1 MKSQVKGIQKE
12 LKEVVSSLKGHLI
25 YQRDVLLAEGVPI
38 KQWPGAR
45 GQGSVAV
52 EHSKLNSEQKVRPRS
67 STPTTDHRPPTTD
80 VSSVGKGHKEL
91 LEGLRT
97 EIGDC
102 QRCKLGKTRTKLVFG
117 VGNPDA
123 KIVFVGEGPGRDED
137 IQGEPFVGR
146 AGQLLTDIITKG
158 MKMKREDVYICNVV
172 KCRPPENRN
181 PEPDEVDACEGFLI
195 KQLEVIRPEIVVAL
209 GTFAAKTLL
218 KTDLP
223 ISKLR
228 GRFHDYK
235 GIQVMPTFHP
245 SYLLR
250 NPEKKKETWE
260 DIKMVIARLG

>member
-1 MKSQVKGIQKE
+1 MKNIQKE

-25 YQRDVLLAEGVPI
+25 YQRDLLLAEGIPLN
-38 KQWPGAR
+38 QEPGAR
-45 GQGSVAV
+45 GQGSGEKVQSSEFRV
-52 EHSKLNSEQKVRPRS
+52 QSELSQLPTPNSQLLSKLRE
-67 STPTTDHRPPTTD
+67 
-80 VSSVGKGHKEL
+80 
-91 LEGLRT
+91 

-102 QRCKLGKTRTKLVFG
+102 QRCKLGKNRTKLVFG

-123 KIVFVGEGPGRDED
+123 RIVFVGEGPGKDED
-137 IQGEPFVGR
+137 IQGEPFVGK

-158 MKMKREDVYICNVV
+158 MKMRREDVYICNVV

-195 KQLEVIRPEIVVAL
+195 KQLEIIRPEIVVAL

-250 NPEKKKETWE
+250 NPEKKKEAWE

>member
-1 MKSQVKGIQKE
+1 MKGEVKDIRKE

-25 YQRDVLLAEGVPI
+25 YQRDVLLAEGVPVN
-38 KQWPGAR
+38 QWPVAR
-45 GQGSVAV
+45 GQGSAV
-52 EHSKLNSEQKVRPRS
+52 SEPSKLNSEQKTRS
-67 STPTTDHRPPTTD
+67 STPTTDHRPPTTN
-80 VSSVGKGHKEL
+80 VSPTGKSNKEL
-91 LEGLRT
+91 LEELRSN
-97 EIGDC
+97 IGDC

-123 KIVFVGEGPGRDED
+123 RIVFVGEGPGRDED

-209 GTFAAKTLL
+209 GTFAAKILL

-260 DIKMVIARLG
+260 DIKMVMARLG

>member
-1 MKSQVKGIQKE
+1 MKDSKNE
-12 LKEVVSSLKGHLI
+12 LLEIVSALKGHLL
-25 YQRDVLLAEGVPI
+25 YQRDILLSEGVPI
-38 KQWPGAR
+38 TPPNPLFVKEGVPKAGALS
-45 GQGSVAV
+45 Q
-52 EHSKLNSEQKVRPRS
+52 L
-67 STPTTDHRPPTTD
+67 PTTDHRPPTTN
-80 VSSVGKGHKEL
+80 VSPTGKSNKEL
-91 LEGLRT
+91 LEELRSN
-97 EIGDC
+97 IGDC

>member
-1 MKSQVKGIQKE
+1 MKGEVKDIRKE
-12 LKEVVSSLKGHLI
+12 LKEVLSSLKGHLI
-25 YQRDVLLAEGVPI
+25 YQRDVLLAEGVPVN
-38 KQWPGAR
+38 QWSVAR
-45 GQGSVAV
+45 GQGSAV
-52 EHSKLNSEQKVRPRS
+52 SEPSKPNSEQKTRSRS
-67 STPTTDHRPPTTD
+67 STTTTDHRPPTTN
-80 VSSVGKGHKEL
+80 VSPTGKSNKEL
-91 LEGLRT
+91 LEELRSN
-97 EIGDC
+97 IGDC

-117 VGNPDA
+117 VGDPDA
-123 KIVFVGEGPGRDED
+123 RIVFVGEGPGKDED

-158 MKMKREDVYICNVV
+158 MKMQREDVYICNVV

-195 KQLEVIRPEIVVAL
+195 KQLEVIKPEIVVAL

>member
-1 MKSQVKGIQKE
+1 MKDIHQE
-12 LKEVVSSLKGHLI
+12 LKEVVSSLKGHLV
-25 YQRDVLLAEGVPI
+25 YQRDILLAEGAPI
-38 KQWPGAR
+38 
-45 GQGSVAV
+45 
-52 EHSKLNSEQKVRPRS
+52 SKSPESGVRSQEKKAQSSSLIPHPSSLIDSQLPTPNSQLP
-67 STPTTDHRPPTTD
+67 TPN
-80 VSSVGKGHKEL
+80 SQL
-91 LEGLRT
+91 LLKLISD
-97 EIGDC
+97 IGDC

-123 KIVFVGEGPGRDED
+123 RIVFVGEGPGKDED
-137 IQGEPFVGR
+137 IQGEPFVGK
-146 AGQLLTDIITKG
+146 AGQLLTDIISKG
-158 MKMKREDVYICNVV
+158 MKMRREEVYICNVV

-195 KQLEVIRPEIVVAL
+195 KQLEVIKPEIVVAL
-209 GTFAAKTLL
+209 GTFAAQTLL

-223 ISKLR
+223 ISELR

-260 DIKMVIARLG
+260 DIKMVLARSG

>member
-1 MKSQVKGIQKE
+1 MRDIQKE
-12 LKEVVSSLKGHLI
+12 LKEVVSSLKGHLL
-25 YQRDVLLAEGVPI
+25 YQRDVLLAEGVPVN
-38 KQWPGAR
+38 QLPGAS

-52 EHSKLNSEQKVRPRS
+52 EHTKLNSEQKIRS
-67 STPTTDHRPPTTD
+67 RSPMPTTDNRPPTTD

-91 LEGLRT
+91 LEELRT

-123 KIVFVGEGPGRDED
+123 KIVFVGEGPGKDED

-195 KQLEVIRPEIVVAL
+195 KQLEI
-209 GTFAAKTLL
+209 
-218 KTDLP
+218 
-223 ISKLR
+223 
-228 GRFHDYK
+228 
-235 GIQVMPTFHP
+235 
-245 SYLLR
+245 
-250 NPEKKKETWE
+250 
-260 DIKMVIARLG
+260 

>member
-1 MKSQVKGIQKE
+1 MRDIQKE

-25 YQRDVLLAEGVPI
+25 YQRDLLLAEGVP
-38 KQWPGAR
+38 
-45 GQGSVAV
+45 
-52 EHSKLNSEQKVRPRS
+52 VRSQESGVRS
-67 STPTTDHRPPTTD
+67 S
-80 VSSVGKGHKEL
+80 EL
-91 LEGLRT
+91 NKTEIQNPKSKIKHAQLPAPNSQLLSKMRE

-102 QRCKLGKTRTKLVFG
+102 QRCRLGKTRTNLVFG

-123 KIVFVGEGPGRDED
+123 RIVFVGEGPGRDED

-158 MKMKREDVYICNVV
+158 MRMKREDVYICNVV

-195 KQLEVIRPEIVVAL
+195 KQLEIIRPEIVVAL

-223 ISKLR
+223 ISKIR
-228 GRFHDYK
+228 GRFHDYHGMK
-235 GIQVMPTFHP
+235 LMPTYHP
-245 SYLLR
+245 AYLLR
-250 NPEKKKETWE
+250 NPDKKKETWE
-260 DIKMVIARLG
+260 DIKMVLARLG

>member
-1 MKSQVKGIQKE
+1 
-12 LKEVVSSLKGHLI
+12 
-25 YQRDVLLAEGVPI
+25 
-38 KQWPGAR
+38 
-45 GQGSVAV
+45 
-52 EHSKLNSEQKVRPRS
+52 
-67 STPTTDHRPPTTD
+67 
-80 VSSVGKGHKEL
+80 
-91 LEGLRT
+91 
-97 EIGDC
+97 GDC

-137 IQGEPFVGR
+137 IQGEPFVGK

-195 KQLEVIRPEIVVAL
+195 KQLEFIRPEIVVAL

>member
-1 MKSQVKGIQKE
+1 MNDIQKE
-12 LKEVVSSLKGHLI
+12 LKKVVSSLKGHLI
-25 YQRDVLLAEGVPI
+25 FQRDVLLAEGVPVTPPNPLFV
-38 KQWPGAR
+38 KEGVPKAGALP
-45 GQGSVAV
+45 Q
-52 EHSKLNSEQKVRPRS
+52 
-67 STPTTDHRPPTTD
+67 PPT
-80 VSSVGKGHKEL
+80 SNSQL
-91 LEGLRT
+91 LLRLRS

-123 KIVFVGEGPGRDED
+123 RIVFVGEGPGKDED

-181 PEPDEVDACEGFLI
+181 PEADEVGACEGFLI
-195 KQLEVIRPEIVVAL
+195 KQLEVIKPEIVVAL

-235 GIQVMPTFHP
+235 GVQVMPTFHP

-250 NPEKKKETWE
+250 NPEKKKEVWE
-260 DIKMVIARLG
+260 DIKMVMARLG

>member
-1 MKSQVKGIQKE
+1 MKDIHEE

-25 YQRDVLLAEGVPI
+25 YQRDVLLAEGIPI
-38 KQWPGAR
+38 AKREQEAR
-45 GQGSVAV
+45 SEKREAINQSRNQGLS
-52 EHSKLNSEQKVRPRS
+52 PF
-67 STPTTDHRPPTTD
+67 STPPNPLF
-80 VSSVGKGHKEL
+80 VKEGVPKAGAL
-91 LEGLRT
+91 SELRT
-97 EIGDC
+97 PNSQLLAELRAEIGDC
-102 QRCKLGKTRTKLVFG
+102 QICKLGKTRTNLVFG

-137 IQGEPFVGR
+137 LQGEPFVGR

-181 PEPDEVDACEGFLI
+181 PEPDEMEACEPFLV
-195 KQLEVIRPEIVVAL
+195 KQLEIIKPKIIVAL

-218 KTDLP
+218 KTELP

-228 GRFHDYK
+228 GKFHDYK
-235 GIQVMPTFHP
+235 GIKVMPTFHP

-250 NPEKKKETWE
+250 NPEAKKAVWE
-260 DIKMVIARLG
+260 DIKMVLAEMGKK